1 MASARRMPIKVT
13 RALLA
18 AALDGSLD
26 DSEFRTDAHFGF
38 AVPRRVGGIDR
49 ALLDPRSTWADPLA
63 YDRQARRL
71 VGMFVDNFAKFEG
84 YVDATVLGAAPSIAL
99 AAE

>member
-1 MASARRMPIKVT
+1 MPIKAT

-26 DSEFRTDAHFGF
+26 QATFRTDPHFGF
-38 AVPRRVGGIDR
+38 AVPVSVTGVDTSI
-49 ALLDPRSTWADPLA
+49 LDPRSTWTDKAA
-63 YDRQARRL
+63 YDRQAKRL
-71 VGMFVDNFAKFEG
+71 VGMFIDNFEPFEAH
-84 YVDATVLGAAPSIAL
+84 VDAVVLGAAPANQV

>member
-1 MASARRMPIKVT
+1 MPIKAT

-18 AALDGSLD
+18 AALDGSLND
-26 DSEFRTDAHFGF
+26 GRLPHRPEFRLRGAGRG
-38 AVPRRVGGIDR
+38 RRASTPPI
-49 ALLDPRSTWADPLA
+49 LDPRSTWADKAA

-71 VGMFVDNFAKFEG
+71 VGMFVDNFEKFESH
-84 YVDATVLGAAPSIAL
+84 VDAAVLGAAPRMQE